1 MLTTLFKYEFIIRI
15 SVPFKPIIIIILSL
29 SLLLRKPQPEPGKC
43 VLRKVCP
50 KLFVKLEVME
60 KQQDYEITLCILSF
74 LKSYDLPVV
83 KQSEFEF
90 SMLTKAAAM
99 KGNRP
104 PAKDLK
110 VNKLFINLSYL
121 VKFNF
126 C

>member
-1 MLTTLFKYEFIIRI
+1 
-15 SVPFKPIIIIILSL
+15 
-29 SLLLRKPQPEPGKC
+29 
-43 VLRKVCP
+43 
-50 KLFVKLEVME
+50 ME

-110 VNKLFINLSYL
+110 VN
-121 VKFNF
+121 
-126 C
+126 